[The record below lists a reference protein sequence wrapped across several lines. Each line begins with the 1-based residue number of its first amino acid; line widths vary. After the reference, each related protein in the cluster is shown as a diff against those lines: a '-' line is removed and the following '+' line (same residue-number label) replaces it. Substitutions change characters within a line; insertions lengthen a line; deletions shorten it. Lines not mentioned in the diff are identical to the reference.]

1 VTEPLP
7 APGDGPPNDRPPGD
21 GPARLAQVPRP
32 ALILGFAGLIPF
44 IACAAGA
51 WASEIGDSLI
61 LVTAQ
66 VGYGAIVLGFLG
78 AVHWGLAI
86 AEAAAD
92 NWRRL
97 LPAVLPVIV
106 GWVAFMLPAPL
117 GLALLAL
124 GFAGAYFAD
133 RAAVTANRAPAWY
146 AALRKPLTLVV
157 LLSLAASYGALA
169 AKL

>member
-1 VTEPLP
+1 MPEPLP
-7 APGDGPPNDRPPGD
+7 TQGGGR
-21 GPARLAQVPRP
+21 ARLAEVPRA

-44 IACAAGA
+44 LACAAGA
-51 WASEIGDSLI
+51 WASGVGDGLI
-61 LVTAQ
+61 LVTMQ
-66 VGYGAIVLGFLG
+66 IGYGAIVLGFLG

-97 LPAVLPVIV
+97 LPGVLPALI
-106 GWVAFMLPAPL
+106 GWIAFLLPAPL